1 MTSSLLRTAVTV
13 LLALAPAL
21 VLASRPD
28 HNRYKWRDAQGHL
41 HYSDS
46 LPPEAVRF
54 GYEVINPHGIVVRR
68 VERARTEDE
77 LAADRRQAAVV
88 AAAHEREAEQQR
100 ADAQLLAGYPT
111 EADLIR
117 TQRQKLDLLMQ
128 HVQSA
133 QVSLRSQER
142 GLADQLERA
151 AEVERSGKA
160 LNARQQE
167 ELDAQRR
174 LVDRQR
180 QLVERRQAEH
190 DQAQLRFVDEL
201 DRYRQLRDRD

>member
-1 MTSSLLRTAVTV
+1 MTPSLPRTA
-13 LLALAPAL
+13 LALLLAFAPALALAAG
-21 VLASRPD
+21 PD
-28 HNRYKWRDAQGHL
+28 HNRYKWRDAQGNL

-54 GYEVINPHGIVVRR
+54 GYEVINPRGIVVRR
-68 VERARTEDE
+68 VERARTEEE
-77 LAADRRQAAVV
+77 LAADRREAAALAAVR
-88 AAAHEREAEQQR
+88 EREAEQQR
-100 ADAQLLAGYPT
+100 ADTQLLAGYPS
-111 EADLIR
+111 EQDLIR
-117 TQRQKLDLLMQ
+117 TQRQKLELLMQ

-151 AEVERSGKA
+151 AEVERSGKT

-167 ELDAQRR
+167 ELDAQRK

-190 DQAQLRFVDEL
+190 DQAEQRFVAEL
-201 DRYRQLRDRD
+201 DRYRELRNRD